1 MLRFEWVDK
10 GTVIF
15 EKACAQEGFRG
26 DSKGSSRQKAQEVK
40 ESETTTAVQEPV
52 PPQKQNIGGGKV
64 VSSSAMQVE
73 T

>member
-40 ESETTTAVQEPV
+40 DIEVRKA
-52 PPQKQNIGGGKV
+52 QND
-64 VSSSAMQVE
+64 
-73 T
+73 